1 MVGLILGITIS
12 LALIGVGIKE
22 FKNIRKDIKKIK
34 EDHLVEEVLKP
45 FGDPFPR
52 KRNNKVEQPKKKK
65 IPNKNQ

>member
-1 MVGLILGITIS
+1 MVRLILGMAAS
-12 LALIGVGIKE
+12 LALAGVGIKE

-34 EDHLVEEVLKP
+34 DLVEEVLKP